1 LRHWRNYWE
10 LEEEEEE
17 DDCRTAPLLG
27 VEAEAWRYMEET
39 RA

>member
-1 LRHWRNYWE
+1 LRRHWRNYWE
-10 LEEEEEE
+10 EEEE
-17 DDCRTAPLLG
+17 DNSRTAPLLG